1 MIMKILN
8 AVIVR
13 SFLALSAVTSGFA
26 GARAEVPGTP
36 IPQLFINGS
45 VTTVITASEPVRF
58 VDISTDKVAGD
69 RPIDNT
75 VRLKPKDDLH
85 AEGELL
91 AIVTIVTE
99 RYRSQYAL
107 HYTAKMTAATTD
119 HQILSE
125 ERKAMMIDRADVFV
139 VLPGGLGTI
148 DEWLS
153 TLSQLVVNSDARRKI
168 VVANIGGLFDSLVS
182 QIAMLAASPLARSE
196 MLQMSLIATSETET
210 ITLLNWCANA
220 E

>member
-1 MIMKILN
+1 MVCGIMIKIY
-8 AVIVR
+8 
-13 SFLALSAVTSGFA
+13 
-26 GARAEVPGTP
+26 RADT
-36 IPQLFINGS
+36 L
-45 VTTVITASEPVRF
+45 
-58 VDISTDKVAGD
+58 VD
-69 RPIDNT
+69 
-75 VRLKPKDDLH
+75 
-85 AEGELL
+85 ELL
-91 AIVTIVTE
+91 E
-99 RYRSQYAL
+99 CNN
-107 HYTAKMTAATTD
+107 
-119 HQILSE
+119 LSD
-125 ERKAMMIDRADVFV
+125 RKAMMIDRADVFV

>member
-1 MIMKILN
+1 MKIAVYCSSRQDLPDEYTSVAHAVGRWIGEGGHSLVYGGVN
-8 AVIVR
+8 AGMMHTV
-13 SFLALSAVTSGFA
+13 AQAAHDA
-26 GARAEVPGTP
+26 GAHITGIVPACFAYRADT
-36 IPQLFINGS
+36 L
-45 VTTVITASEPVRF
+45 
-58 VDISTDKVAGD
+58 VD
-69 RPIDNT
+69 
-75 VRLKPKDDLH
+75 
-85 AEGELL
+85 ELL
-91 AIVTIVTE
+91 E
-99 RYRSQYAL
+99 CNN
-107 HYTAKMTAATTD
+107 
-119 HQILSE
+119 LSV
-125 ERKAMMIDRADVFV
+125 RKAMMIDRADVFV

>member
-13 SFLALSAVTSGFA
+13 SFLALSAVVFGFA

-36 IPQLFINGS
+36 MTQLFINGS

-58 VDISTDKVAGD
+58 VYISTDKVAGD

-91 AIVTIVTE
+91 AIITIVTE
-99 RYRSQYAL
+99 RYRTQYAL
-107 HYTAKMTAATTD
+107 H
-119 HQILSE
+119 
-125 ERKAMMIDRADVFV
+125 
-139 VLPGGLGTI
+139 
-148 DEWLS
+148 
-153 TLSQLVVNSDARRKI
+153 
-168 VVANIGGLFDSLVS
+168 
-182 QIAMLAASPLARSE
+182 
-196 MLQMSLIATSETET
+196 
-210 ITLLNWCANA
+210 
-220 E
+220 

>member
-1 MIMKILN
+1 
-8 AVIVR
+8 
-13 SFLALSAVTSGFA
+13 
-26 GARAEVPGTP
+26 
-36 IPQLFINGS
+36 
-45 VTTVITASEPVRF
+45 
-58 VDISTDKVAGD
+58 
-69 RPIDNT
+69 
-75 VRLKPKDDLH
+75 
-85 AEGELL
+85 
-91 AIVTIVTE
+91 
-99 RYRSQYAL
+99 
-107 HYTAKMTAATTD
+107 
-119 HQILSE
+119 
-125 ERKAMMIDRADVFV
+125 MMIDRADVFV

-182 QIAMLAASPLARSE
+182 QIAMLAASPLARNE